1 MSSETYS
8 YLYEQIL
15 EKGALD
21 IYTEGIFM
29 KKNRPA
35 YKITVLCKE
44 KDLDKFSK
52 LLLVETSTFGV
63 RYQKLKRVMLER
75 KFEKIETKY
84 GNIQIKL
91 GYLNGKLIK
100 VTPEYE
106 DCKIIAKKENLPL
119 IKVFNEINCIISEK
133 FFFNY

>member
-15 EKGALD
+15 QQGALD
-21 IYTEGIFM
+21 VYTESIFM

-35 YKITVLCKE
+35 YKLNILCKE
-44 KDLDKFSK
+44 DDIEKFTK

-63 RYQKLKRVMLER
+63 RYHQLEKAMLDRRFEKLK
-75 KFEKIETKY
+75 TKY
-84 GNIQIKL
+84 GEIQIKL

-106 DCKIIAKKENLPL
+106 DCKIMAKKKKIPL
-119 IKVFNEINCIISEK
+119 IKVFNEINYIISEK
-133 FFFNY
+133 FF

>member
-1 MSSETYS
+1 
-8 YLYEQIL
+8 
-15 EKGALD
+15 
-21 IYTEGIFM
+21 M

-44 KDLDKFSK
+44 KDLDKFTK

-63 RYQKLKRVMLER
+63 RYQRLKKVMLER

-91 GYLNGKLIK
+91 GYLNGELIK

-106 DCKIIAKKENLPL
+106 DCKIIAKKKKLPL

-133 FFFNY
+133 FFLNC

>member
-29 KKNRPA
+29 KKNRPS

-75 KFEKIETKY
+75 KFEKI
-84 GNIQIKL
+84 N
-91 GYLNGKLIK
+91 
-100 VTPEYE
+100 
-106 DCKIIAKKENLPL
+106 
-119 IKVFNEINCIISEK
+119 
-133 FFFNY
+133 

>member
-15 EKGALD
+15 QQGALD
-21 IYTEGIFM
+21 VYTESIFM

-35 YKITVLCKE
+35 YKLNILCKE
-44 KDLDKFSK
+44 DDIEKFTK

-63 RYQKLKRVMLER
+63 RYHQLEKAMLDRRFEKLK
-75 KFEKIETKY
+75 TQY
-84 GNIQIKL
+84 GEIQIKL

-106 DCKIIAKKENLPL
+106 DCKIMAKKKKIPL
-119 IKVFNEINCIISEK
+119 IKVFNEINYIISEK
-133 FFFNY
+133 FF